1 MAALHPKLGDLE
13 NIDFRLMY
21 RDNRWLAYY
30 RHIMELRQLRYF
42 YAIARCGSF
51 SKAASEVFVAQSALS
66 HQLAQL
72 ENELGVPLF
81 HRTHRGVELTDAG
94 RIFHAHATAILRQVE
109 DAKTS
114 VRNAEGEPSGKVV
127 FGIPHSASNALAL
140 PLLQAVRRE
149 LPKVELEITEELTGN
164 LVPQLRSG
172 QISLAVLFDDGTLD
186 EFQTTPLLDE
196 RLSLICTASL
206 ADRPKKA
213 VTLKQALAL
222 PLILPA
228 HPHGVRP
235 IIADAARQH
244 GLPPPNVV
252 ADISSVS
259 ILRTTLLAGMGYTL
273 LPVMPLQQDIIAGA
287 LCAVPVEQPV
297 LMRRLILC
305 ASKHI
310 PLSGASVAV
319 ARLAVNLTKE
329 LCETN
334 AWEGA
339 VPDARLA

>member
-1 MAALHPKLGDLE
+1 
-13 NIDFRLMY
+13 
-21 RDNRWLAYY
+21 
-30 RHIMELRQLRYF
+30 MELRQLRYF
-42 YAIARCGSF
+42 IAIARCGSF
-51 SKAASEVFVAQSALS
+51 SKAAAEVFVAQSALS

-72 ENELGVPLF
+72 EAELGAPLF
-81 HRTHRGVELTDAG
+81 HRTRRGVELSDAG
-94 RIFHAHATAILRQVE
+94 RVFHAHATAILRQVE
-109 DAKTS
+109 DAKAS

-149 LPKVELEITEELTGN
+149 LPKVELELTEELTGN

-196 RLSLICTASL
+196 RLSLIGAASL
-206 ADRPKKA
+206 PGRPKKT

-235 IIADAARQH
+235 IIEDAARKQ

-259 ILRTTLLAGMGYTL
+259 ILRTMLLAELGYTL
-273 LPVMPLQQDIIAGA
+273 LPVMPLQNDIAAGA
-287 LCAVPVEQPV
+287 LCAVPVERP
-297 LMRRLILC
+297 LLTRRLALC

-310 PLSGASVAV
+310 PLSVASVAV
-319 ARLAVNLTKE
+319 MRLVFQLVNYLV
-329 LCETN
+329 ETN
-334 AWEGA
+334 NWQAAYEIQVA
-339 VPDARLA
+339 KSL